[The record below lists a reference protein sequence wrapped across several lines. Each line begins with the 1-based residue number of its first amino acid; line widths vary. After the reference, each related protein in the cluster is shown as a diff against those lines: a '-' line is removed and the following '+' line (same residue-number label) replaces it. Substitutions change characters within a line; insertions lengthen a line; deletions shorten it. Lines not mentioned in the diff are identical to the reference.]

1 MLEVRC
7 LCTHTHSFLF
17 WGEKKLQHS
26 KGLMLLIRQTAPF
39 PTTRA
44 LKWELCSCQHQSQKC
59 CSWDLIKITDTVCKV
74 SFISSVWS
82 PLRGWLGSWK
92 WRGGKASTFIPRS
105 IKGLTSAQLSDSTE
119 CCLSAVITT
128 GSSYF
133 KPHLCCTWH
142 HPSTI
147 FSAE

>member
-1 MLEVRC
+1 MPLH
-7 LCTHTHSFLF
+7 THTHTPHTLF
-17 WGEKKLQHS
+17 SSEEKKIQHS
-26 KGLMLLIRQTAPF
+26 KGLMLLIHQTAPF
-39 PTTRA
+39 PTTTA
-44 LKWELCSCQHQSQKC
+44 LKWELCSCQHQSHKC

-74 SFISSVWS
+74 SFISPVWS
-82 PLRGWLGSWK
+82 PLCGWLGSWK
-92 WRGGKASTFIPRS
+92 WSGCKPSTFIPWN

-119 CCLSAVITT
+119 CYLSAVITT

-147 FSAE
+147 FPAE